1 MRHELAAVVY
11 PVLAHGLRLR
21 ERLRRGEGPDPAA
34 EQERLTGLLG
44 PDAGA
49 ARLPEYGGDGQ
60 RFLGA
65 RYALACWLDEL
76 FVADPSWG
84 PRWAER
90 PLEVALFETND
101 RARNFW
107 SQAGLARDR
116 PDTDAL
122 EAFYLCVML
131 GFRGEGPGGEG
142 LPAWREAVEARLAA
156 AQPPDWPEKP
166 EEFKPQGAAAPWRGR
181 ERLRRVTALL
191 LAVAALLV
199 PAVAVFLADRF
210 GAP

>member
-1 MRHELAAVVY
+1 MRHELAALVH

-21 ERLRRGEGPDPAA
+21 ERLRRGDGPDPAA
-34 EQERLTGLLG
+34 EHERLKELLR

-65 RYALACWLDEL
+65 RFALACWLDEL
-76 FVADPSWG
+76 LAADPSRG
-84 PRWAER
+84 PRWGER
-90 PLEVALFETND
+90 SLEAALFETNN
-101 RARNFW
+101 RAWKFW

-131 GFRGEGPGGEG
+131 GFRGEGPDGESIA
-142 LPAWREAVEARLAA
+142 AWRDAVETQLARGK
-156 AQPPDWPEKP
+156 PPDWPEKP
-166 EEFKPQGAAAPWRGR
+166 QELKPEGNAAPRRGR
-181 ERLRRVTALL
+181 ERLRRVVALVL
-191 LAVAALLV
+191 VVAALLI
-199 PAVAVFLADRF
+199 PTVAFFLINQF
-210 GAP
+210 GNN